1 MNDFITATFSNAFW
15 VTKDHSAFHVD
26 VSLSNG
32 KQCPFTYVV
41 DGSDDNDGIVSTL
54 TREAYHNGK
63 LQILELKEDVKSIL
77 DIENEVRA
85 RRNNLLSN
93 TDKYVSVPDYP
104 ISETDRNNI
113 IIYRGLLRDITKQ
126 EGFPNNVSWPKVP
139 DCIKDNLIIHEQ

>member
-1 MNDFITATFSNAFW
+1 MNDSITATFSNAIW
-15 VTKDHSAFHVD
+15 VNKDHTAFHVD
-26 VSLSNG
+26 VSLSDG
-32 KQCPFTYVV
+32 RQCPFTYIV
-41 DGSDDNDGIVSTL
+41 DGSDDNDGVVSTL
-54 TREAYHNGK
+54 TRKAYHEGELN
-63 LQILELKEDVKSIL
+63 ILEAKVNVKNVIDV
-77 DIENEVRA
+77 ENEVRA

-113 IIYRGLLRDITKQ
+113 IIYRRLLRDITKQ

>member
-1 MNDFITATFSNAFW
+1 MNDSITATFSNAFW

-54 TREAYHNGK
+54 TREAYHKGELN
-63 LQILELKEDVKSIL
+63 ILEAKANVKNVIDV
-77 DIENEVRA
+77 ENEVRA

-104 ISETDRNNI
+104 ISNTQKDEIKVFRQQ
-113 IIYRGLLRDITKQ
+113 LRDITKQ